1 MIIDGK
7 NAVLGRLASY
17 AAKAANEGEDVIIV
31 NAGDIIITGNK
42 NAVVKDFADRLQIG
56 TASKGPFI
64 NRTVV
69 GLVRRALRGMVKR
82 QISQG
87 REAFKR
93 IKVYDGIPE
102 EFKGKEMESIAKLP
116 EDSVVHRVKISEI
129 STILKG
135 I

>member
-17 AAKAANEGEDVIIV
+17 AAKAANEGEEVVIV
-31 NAGDIIITGNK
+31 NAGEIVITGNK

-64 NRTVV
+64 NRTTV
-69 GLVRRALRGMVKR
+69 GLVRRAIRGMVKR

-87 REAFKR
+87 REALKR
-93 IKVYDGIPE
+93 IKVYDGVPE
-102 EFKGKEMESIAKLP
+102 EFKGKETVSIAKIP

-129 STILKG
+129 SNILKG
-135 I
+135 V

>member
-17 AAKAANEGEDVIIV
+17 AAKAANEGEEVVIV
-31 NAGDIIITGNK
+31 NAGEIVVTGNK

-64 NRTVV
+64 NRTTV
-69 GLVRRALRGMVKR
+69 GLVRRAIRGMVKR

-87 REAFKR
+87 REALKR
-93 IKVYDGIPE
+93 IKVYDGVPE
-102 EFKGKEMESIAKLP
+102 EFKGKETVSIAKIP

-129 STILKG
+129 SNILKG
-135 I
+135 V